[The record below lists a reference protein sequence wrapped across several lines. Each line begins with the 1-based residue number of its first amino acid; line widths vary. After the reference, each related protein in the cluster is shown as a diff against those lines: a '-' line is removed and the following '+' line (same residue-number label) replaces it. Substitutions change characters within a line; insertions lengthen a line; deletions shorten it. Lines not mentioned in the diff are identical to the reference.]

1 MVHAERRF
9 TRRLPERLRM
19 LTRLACAAT
28 LSCAAAS
35 SSTWAHDVTAD
46 PIPGLPGWR
55 MGAGL
60 ALSGLHASE
69 TIWPAARYQG
79 VLGNGVTPASRRGGT
94 LEHATLDAGLRLND
108 WLGATATLGKHGSDR
123 AHFEAARLETRLP
136 VEADWRLSLGRD
148 RVPMGDGVTGAGH
161 FDRFALPP
169 LAKRV
174 MLGDDW
180 IEDGANLRWL
190 AGNPDGLVQVA
201 NLGVWRARTFPGAAS
216 GPAAPAAHV
225 QLDWPDWRLDLFAA
239 QARPQGRGTPVV
251 SSNAVHSHSVPDC
264 ARDLTN
270 LVCFDGRSRLGGFN
284 LTWAPHGSTVQLRLA
299 ALLQQ
304 EHGRLASTVG
314 WADYRGQTQA
324 GWLEGI
330 WRATPD
336 WELASRLERLSTRQ
350 RLEGPGATDVA
361 AAAGLVP
368 NEPVSRAAL
377 ALAWT
382 GQTDLRLSLE
392 AGQEQQADLR
402 GRWIGLRMVWMPQ
415 GWLTGGW

>member
-1 MVHAERRF
+1 MRRAE
-9 TRRLPERLRM
+9 THPLRCGAA
-19 LTRLACAAT
+19 RHVACLALAT
-28 LSCAAAS
+28 LAGAVQ
-35 SSTWAHDVTAD
+35 AHDVTAD

-55 MGAGL
+55 IGAGL
-60 ALSGLHASE
+60 AVSGLHASE
-69 TIWPAARYQG
+69 SAWPTVRYHG
-79 VLGNGVTPASRRGGT
+79 VLGDGVAPASRRGGT

-108 WLGATATLGKHGSDR
+108 GLGATAALGKHGSDR
-123 AHFEAARLETRLP
+123 AHLEVARLETRLP
-136 VEADWRLSLGRD
+136 VAGDWRLSLGRD

-190 AGNPDGLVQVA
+190 AGNPDGLLQVA

-264 ARDLTN
+264 AEDLTN
-270 LVCFDGRSRLGGFN
+270 LVCFDGRSRVGGFS
-284 LTWAPHGSTVQLRLA
+284 LAWAPHGSPFQLRLA

-304 EHGRLASTVG
+304 ETGRLTTTMG

-330 WRATPD
+330 WRVRTD
-336 WELASRLERLSTRQ
+336 WELASRLERLSARQ
-350 RLEGPGATDVA
+350 RLEGPGAGDVA
-361 AAAGLVP
+361 TSAGLLP
-368 NEPVSRAAL
+368 NAPVTRSAL
-377 ALAWT
+377 SAAWT
-382 GQTDLRLSLE
+382 GLPDLRLSMEGGL
-392 AGQEQQADLR
+392 EQQDNLR
-402 GRWIGLRMVWMPQ
+402 ARWIGLRMVWTPQ
-415 GWLTGGW
+415 ILASGGW